1 MKSKTCLVRIVS
13 ECYFWVIFTSAYTGT
28 TEMVLL
34 LLWRHLVSYVERD
47 SSSSATEAPIINMKS
62 TLRLLPPPDSDSFRA
77 NAGKRLIG
85 ALAKLSTLDLVRSL
99 A

>member
-1 MKSKTCLVRIVS
+1 
-13 ECYFWVIFTSAYTGT
+13 
-28 TEMVLL
+28 MVLL

-47 SSSSATEAPIINMKS
+47 LSSSTTSVPVINMKS
-62 TLRLLPPPDSDSFRA
+62 TLKLLPPPDSDSFKA

-85 ALAKLSTLDLVRSL
+85 ALARLSTLDLVRSL